1 MSLSRRVANTRR
13 RRCQAACSSRP
24 TRARTRRIP
33 NDTAQARAELG
44 RCLPHGATVGCELAI
59 FRRTDLQEATISD
72 VERREDERGF
82 LACTWRSTGS
92 TIPAAWPKSTNLVP
106 AATGPRWCCTSPRQA
121 LVNRSVADSGELFA
135 TCATFRRC
143 NGLEEVDRTHDVRG
157 EAGSGVASV
166 VCITSHKCPRV
177 GMGYWENDLLGG
189 VDPYSAGKAC
199 RELVAASYRD
209 SQLQAAS
216 LRKQWDVSSRG

>member
-166 VCITSHKCPRV
+166 VCITSHKARESEWDTGRTTFSEEWTRTQPARR
-177 GMGYWENDLLGG
+177 
-189 VDPYSAGKAC
+189 AGSWSRPAT
-199 RELVAASYRD
+199 ETP
-209 SQLQAAS
+209 
-216 LRKQWDVSSRG
+216 SSRRPACGSSGM